1 LRVAVIHEAPVP
13 PQTARELL
21 TELLRKG
28 VSVLYLRIS
37 RLNGEVLKDGSLRIS
52 YGSDHLVEID
62 GGLVR
67 GVGSVASMETLLK
80 RVNILKQLEISGV
93 LLVNSSEGFLNAR
106 DKYRATQLLASSGVR
121 VPETKITEDVYVLSE
136 TVRSW
141 GKTVIKP
148 LIGSMG
154 YGSLLVSDPDIA
166 YIIGKT
172 WLSHSQPLLIQ
183 KYTRA
188 KERDIRVFIVGDEI
202 LGAIYRY
209 KPENTWKTNVAQ
221 GARVEKAPVDAD
233 LAELS
238 LKATRV
244 LKLDYAGV
252 DVGETEDG
260 YVIYE
265 VNAMPNWQGFY
276 AGTGVNPAPKIVD
289 YLLRKLKK

>member
-1 LRVAVIHEAPVP
+1 MRVAVIHEAPVP
-13 PQTARELL
+13 PQSARELL
-21 TELLRKG
+21 TELLRRG

-37 RLNGEVLKDGSLRIS
+37 RLNSEVSRDGTLRIS
-52 YGSDHLVEID
+52 YGSDHVIDID

-80 RVNILKQLEISGV
+80 RVNTLKQFEMSGV
-93 LLVNSSEGFLNAR
+93 LLVNSAEGFLNAR

-136 TVRSW
+136 TVRVW

-154 YGSLLVSDPDIA
+154 YGSLLVTDPDIA
-166 YIIGKT
+166 YMIGKT

-188 KERDIRVFIVGDEI
+188 RDRDVRVFVVGDEI

-209 KPENTWKTNVAQ
+209 PENTWKTNVAQ
-221 GARVEKAPVDAD
+221 GARVEKAPVDAE

-238 LKATRV
+238 VKATKT

-276 AGTGVNPAPKIVD
+276 TGTGINPAPKIVD
-289 YLLRKLKK
+289 YLLRKLRK

>member
-1 LRVAVIHEAPVP
+1 MRVAVIHEAPVP
-13 PQTARELL
+13 PQSARELL
-21 TELLRKG
+21 TELLKRG

-37 RLNGEVLKDGSLRIS
+37 RLNSEVLRDGTLRIS
-52 YGSDHLVEID
+52 YGSDHVIDVD

-80 RVNILKQLEISGV
+80 RVNTMKQLEMRGT

-106 DKYRATQLLASSGVR
+106 DKYRATQLLASSGIR

-136 TVRSW
+136 TVRVW

-154 YGSLLVSDPDIA
+154 YGSLLVTDPDIA

-172 WLSHSQPLLIQ
+172 WLSHSQPILIQ
-183 KYTRA
+183 KYARA
-188 KERDIRVFIVGDEI
+188 KDRDVRIFVVGDEV

-221 GARVEKAPVDAD
+221 GAKVERAPVDAE

-238 LKATRV
+238 VKATKT

-276 AGTGVNPAPKIVD
+276 AGTGISPAPKIVD
-289 YLLRKLKK
+289 YLLGKLRK

>member
-1 LRVAVIHEAPVP
+1 MRVAVIHEAPVP
-13 PQTARELL
+13 PQSARELL
-21 TELLRKG
+21 TELLRRG

-37 RLNGEVLKDGSLRIS
+37 RLNSEVLRDGTLKIS
-52 YGSDHLVEID
+52 YGSDYVIDID

-80 RVNILKQLEISGV
+80 RVNTLKQFEMSGA
-93 LLVNSSEGFLNAR
+93 LLVNSAEGFLNAR
-106 DKYRATQLLASSGVR
+106 DKYRATQLLASSGIR

-136 TVRSW
+136 TVRVW

-154 YGSLLVSDPDIA
+154 YGSLLVTDPDIA

-188 KERDIRVFIVGDEI
+188 RDRDVRIFVVGDEI

-221 GARVEKAPVDAD
+221 GARVEKAPVDAE

-238 LKATRV
+238 VKATKT

-260 YVIYE
+260 YVVYE

-276 AGTGVNPAPKIVD
+276 TGTGINPAPKIVD
-289 YLLRKLKK
+289 YLLRKLRK

>member
-1 LRVAVIHEAPVP
+1 MRIAVIHEAPVP
-13 PQTARELL
+13 PQSARELL
-21 TELLRKG
+21 TELLRRG

-37 RLNGEVLKDGSLRIS
+37 RLNSEVLRDGVLRVS
-52 YGSDHLVEID
+52 YGSDHLIEID

-80 RVNILKQLEISGV
+80 RVNTLKQFEMNGV
-93 LLVNSSEGFLNAR
+93 LLVNSTEGFLNAR
-106 DKYRATQLLASSGVR
+106 DKYRATQLLASSGIR

-136 TVRSW
+136 TVRAW

-154 YGSLLVSDPDIA
+154 YGSLLVTDPDIA

-188 KERDIRVFIVGDEI
+188 RDRDIRVFVVGEEI
-202 LGAIYRY
+202 LGAIYRH

-221 GARVEKAPVDAD
+221 GARVEKAPVDNE

-238 LKATRV
+238 IKATKT

-260 YVIYE
+260 YVVYE

-276 AGTGVNPAPKIVD
+276 AGTGISPAPKIVD
-289 YLLRKLKK
+289 YLLKKLRK